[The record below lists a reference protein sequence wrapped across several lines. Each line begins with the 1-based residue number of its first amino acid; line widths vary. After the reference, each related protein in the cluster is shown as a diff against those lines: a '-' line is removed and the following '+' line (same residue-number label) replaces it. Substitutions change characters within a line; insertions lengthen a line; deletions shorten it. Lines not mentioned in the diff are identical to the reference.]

1 MSVEPEGRESGP
13 WGAPIGERDAP
24 ADEQS
29 AEEKTFDKNSC
40 CLADVGERAYVQR
53 TGPPR
58 PIIFASKFRAAFRS
72 AQVHPR
78 GPAEPDPS

>member
-1 MSVEPEGRESGP
+1 MRLVSVESEGRKSRP

-53 TGPPR
+53 TG
-58 PIIFASKFRAAFRS
+58 
-72 AQVHPR
+72 HPNQIQS
-78 GPAEPDPS
+78 PW